1 MIIDI
6 IIFIGALLIAISFC
20 WFMGYRLLRRLGY
33 KIVEEE
39 KDETTIDT
47 NITDTV

>member
-1 MIIDI
+1 MITDI
-6 IIFIGALLIAISFC
+6 IIYLGALLIAISFC
-20 WFMGYRLLRRLGY
+20 WFMGYRLLKRLGY

-47 NITDTV
+47 NTTDTV

>member
-1 MIIDI
+1 MITDI

-39 KDETTIDT
+39 KDETNIDT
-47 NITDTV
+47 NNTDTV